1 MPYAC
6 LKRPSENSVSS
17 FLQLPR
23 PPKRIEAAPESG
35 MPSSST
41 RPMGLW
47 EWGALPGELPPAP
60 GRAPRRTL
68 AGLQGVGW
76 ECETRRP
83 FSLGMEGRR
92 GTDGLHSCSISVSAV
107 CGSVAGRTFLP
118 RCPQV
123 NAREPGTGW
132 RGDLLVKGCL
142 NTCAGQRWEACVWE
156 AHPQCPEGPT
166 PRSEQV
172 GQSLYCEGTMH
183 GAYL

>member
-1 MPYAC
+1 MPYAF
-6 LKRPSENSVSS
+6 LKQPSGNSGSS

-41 RPMGLW
+41 RPTGLW
-47 EWGALPGELPPAP
+47 EWGTLPVELPPAP
-60 GRAPRRTL
+60 GRASRRTL

-107 CGSVAGRTFLP
+107 CGSVTGRTFLP

-123 NAREPGTGW
+123 NAPEPGMGW
-132 RGDLLVKGCL
+132 QGGPSCQGVPEHLCRAAMGGLCVGSPSSVPRRPHSQVRAGWPVPLL
-142 NTCAGQRWEACVWE
+142 
-156 AHPQCPEGPT
+156 
-166 PRSEQV
+166 
-172 GQSLYCEGTMH
+172 
-183 GAYL
+183 